1 MRLAVNPTRMEL
13 LKLKKRLIL
22 ARRGHRLLRDKQDEL
37 MRNFLSLIEEIK
49 VLRLLVEKGLFQ
61 AYGSFL
67 IARSTMGREFLEEA
81 LMASQLETNLEVAYV
96 PLLNL
101 RVPSYELRIVGDYFS
116 YGLFTTSMEL
126 DGALKRYRELI
137 PEMVELAEK
146 GKRLEMLSYEIERT
160 RRRVNALEHILIP
173 NILETISYISMKL
186 EELERS
192 NLTRLMK
199 IKDIVRRH

>member
-37 MRNFLSLIEEIK
+37 MRNLLSLIEKIK
-49 VLRLLVEKGLFQ
+49 ELRLTVERELRE

-67 IARSTMGREFLEEA
+67 IARSSMGREFLDEA
-81 LMASQLETNLEVAYV
+81 LMFSQLETSLEVTYV

-101 RVPSYELRIVGDYFS
+101 RVPSYRLNMQGDYFS
-116 YGLFTTSMEL
+116 YGLLTTSLEL
-126 DGALKRYRELI
+126 DRALRRYSQLI
-137 PEMVELAEK
+137 PKMVELAEK
-146 GKRLEMLSYEIERT
+146 EKRLEMLSYEIERT

-173 NILETISYISMKL
+173 NIVETISYISMKL

-199 IKDIVRRH
+199 IKDMVRRH

>member
-22 ARRGHRLLRDKQDEL
+22 ARRGYRLLRDKQDEL

-49 VLRLLVEKGLFQ
+49 DLRLTVERELFE
-61 AYGSFL
+61 AYSSFL
-67 IARSTMGREFLEEA
+67 IARSYTGREFLEEA
-81 LMASQLETNLEVAYV
+81 LMLAPLETRLEVTYT

-101 RVPSYELRIVGDYFS
+101 RVPSYKLKIEGDYLS
-116 YGLFTTSMEL
+116 YGVLTTSMEL
-126 DGALKRYRELI
+126 DLALKKYRELI
-137 PEMVELAEK
+137 PKMVELAEK
-146 GKRLEMLSYEIERT
+146 EKRLEMLSFEIERT

-173 NILETISYISMKL
+173 NIVETISYISMKL

-192 NLTRLMK
+192 NLIRLMK
-199 IKDIVRRH
+199 IKEIVRKH

>member
-22 ARRGHRLLRDKQDEL
+22 ARRGHRLLKDKQDEL

-81 LMASQLETNLEVAYV
+81 LMASQLETNLEVTYV

-101 RVPSYELRIVGDYFS
+101 RVPSYELRMVGDYFS

-137 PEMVELAEK
+137 PRMVELAEK

-192 NLTRLMK
+192 NLIRLMK

>member
-37 MRNFLSLIEEIK
+37 MRNFLSLVEEIK
-49 VLRLLVEKGLFQ
+49 GLRLTVERGLFQ

-67 IARSTMGREFLEEA
+67 IARSTMTREFLDEA
-81 LMASQLETNLEVAYV
+81 LMGSQLKISLEVTYV

-101 RVPSYELRIVGDYFS
+101 RVPRYKLKMEGDYFS
-116 YGLFTTSMEL
+116 YGLLTTSMEL
-126 DGALKRYRELI
+126 DRALKRYRELV
-137 PEMVELAEK
+137 PKMVELTEK
-146 GKRLEMLSYEIERT
+146 DRRLEMLSYEIERT

-173 NILETISYISMKL
+173 NIMETISYISMKL

-199 IKDIVRRH
+199 IKDIVRSH

>member
-81 LMASQLETNLEVAYV
+81 LMASQLETNLEVTYV

-116 YGLFTTSMEL
+116 YGLFATSMEL

>member
-1 MRLAVNPTRMEL
+1 MRIAVNPTRMEL

-81 LMASQLETNLEVAYV
+81 LMASQLETNLEVTYV

>member
-1 MRLAVNPTRMEL
+1 MRLVVNPTRMEL

-22 ARRGHRLLRDKQDEL
+22 ARRGHRLLKDKQDEL

-49 VLRLLVEKGLFQ
+49 NLRLTVERGLSE
-61 AYGSFL
+61 AYESFL
-67 IARSTMGREFLEEA
+67 IARSTMAREFLDEA
-81 LMASQLETNLEVAYV
+81 LMISQLESNIEVNYI

-101 RVPSYELRIVGDYFS
+101 RVPRYKLMMKGDYFS
-116 YGLFTTSMEL
+116 YGMFTTSMEL
-126 DGALKRYRELI
+126 DRALKKYKELI
-137 PEMVELAEK
+137 PKMVELTEK
-146 GKRLEMLSYEIERT
+146 ERTLEMLSYEIERT

-173 NILETISYISMKL
+173 NILETIGYIDMKL

-199 IKDIVRRH
+199 IKDMVRKH